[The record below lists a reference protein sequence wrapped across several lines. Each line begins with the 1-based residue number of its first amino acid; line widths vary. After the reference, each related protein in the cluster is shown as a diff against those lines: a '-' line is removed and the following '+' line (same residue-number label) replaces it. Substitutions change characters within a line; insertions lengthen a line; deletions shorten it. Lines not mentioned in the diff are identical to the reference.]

1 MLQNILQKYNI
12 KPSKRLGQNFLIDKS
27 VLSKIISAADLS
39 PDDIV
44 LEVGPGLGILTL
56 ELAKRVKKVIAVEKD
71 KKMIEILKNV
81 LNDKNVK
88 NVEVVEGDILKID
101 TLLRHP
107 EPRVAG
113 RMISTGVHD
122 EIFPPRQAR
131 GQNDNLSYKIV
142 ANIPYYLTSPLIRK
156 FLEAKSPLEFMVL
169 MIQKEVAQRI
179 CARPPSLR
187 SGVSGRARPPKMT
200 LLSVAT
206 QFYAEPKIISY
217 VSKKSFWP
225 SPKVDSAIIKI
236 TPRSRLSVIA
246 RRSEATTRQS
256 HDYIIGLPSDPASSA
271 EPLAMTTEF
280 HNHFFKVVKAAFS
293 QPRKQLI
300 NNLSKGLNLSREKTK
315 EILSKAGIFPSQ
327 RPGELSVDK
336 YRELTWIIWGK

>member
-113 RMISTGVHD
+113 RRISTGVHD

-131 GQNDNLSYKIV
+131 GQNDNLSYKIIS
-142 ANIPYYLTSPLIRK
+142 NIPYYLTSPLIRK

-179 CARPPSLR
+179 CARPPSLC

-217 VSKKSFWP
+217 VSKKSFFP
-225 SPKVDSAIIKI
+225 QPKVDSAIIKI
-236 TPRSRLSVIA
+236 MPNMKQA
-246 RRSEATTRQS
+246 RDLKAEDIDKFF
-256 HDYIIGLPSDPASSA
+256 HLVKIG
-271 EPLAMTTEF
+271 
-280 HNHFFKVVKAAFS
+280 FS

-300 NNLSKGLNLSREKTK
+300 NNLSKGLNLSREKIK
-315 EILSKAGIFPSQ
+315 EILSKAGISPSQ

-336 YRELTWIIWGK
+336 YMELTWIMWGK